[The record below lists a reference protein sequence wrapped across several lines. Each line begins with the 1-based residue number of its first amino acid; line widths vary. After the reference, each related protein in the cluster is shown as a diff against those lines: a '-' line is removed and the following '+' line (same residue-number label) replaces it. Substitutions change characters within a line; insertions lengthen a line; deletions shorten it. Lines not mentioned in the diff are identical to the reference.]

1 MKHEKQILKIG
12 GINVVSRK
20 LRMFTYG
27 MFIVLC
33 FHWMAV
39 CAAESEVYQEEEVVV
54 TATRTGQSRLESP
67 GMTEVITQE
76 EITASGSTDI
86 AEILAKKGFVVSTN
100 GGKANVASIH
110 LDGFSAGQT
119 LVLVNGIPANT
130 GSAGMVD
137 LTYIPAAGIQKIEVV
152 HGPLSALYGSN
163 ALGGVVNIITDL
175 TGEPRNDVLFAAGH
189 NATREIQL
197 AIRQPRYGL
206 AIGGFVTDGFRE
218 RTEADT
224 RHLLA
229 QYDLYQNETGYAVI
243 SLAHLAKDAQVPG
256 SLTFPQIADADTE
269 SNELNLRGRFQ
280 SNGWLFDYKV
290 FGQTLDYRYVSG
302 SLPAVYETRTVGLDL
317 AGQYTRDAHQFL
329 VGVTLRHDDFES
341 NFIGDHVI
349 DNGGFFL
356 QDTWR
361 INGQWQLVSGLRWD
375 TGSVSSSPVTPR
387 FGVIYRVSEDLT
399 LKLGYGKAFRAP
411 TVNDLY
417 YPNDE
422 DCVGNPNL
430 RPELS
435 ERYEVSGEWKY
446 GSQSWRAHLFKANMK
461 DGISWQPEGIMYKP
475 KNIDKMKVDGV
486 ILSWNNQFNSL
497 FSAGIRY
504 SWIDKTG
511 WNPATASYSD
521 NLNYFGSGRWTFNT
535 GFHYEK
541 WSGGLDWHW
550 ISNRCS
556 QQTYDANFTPIDVK
570 MPDYHLVN
578 LNVAYQ
584 MKPSVSLRLAVS
596 NLLDKSYQIH
606 YGYPM
611 PGREIMLSMNTT
623 F

>member
-1 MKHEKQILKIG
+1 MKVL
-12 GINVVSRK
+12 SRK
-20 LRMFTYG
+20 LKVFTYG
-27 MFIVLC
+27 CCILFCLNWVTG
-33 FHWMAV
+33 F
-39 CAAESEVYQEEEVVV
+39 AAESEIYQEEEMVV
-54 TATRTGQSRLESP
+54 TATRTRQSTQESP
-67 GMTEVITQE
+67 GMTEVITKE
-76 EITASGSTDI
+76 EIESSGSTDTG
-86 AEILAKKGFVVSTN
+86 EILAKKGFVVSTY
-100 GGKANVASIH
+100 GGKSEVASIQ

-119 LVLVNGIPANT
+119 LVLINGIPANT
-130 GSAGMVD
+130 GNSGMVD
-137 LTYIPAAGIQKIEVV
+137 LTYIPTAGIQKIEVV

-175 TGEPRNDVLFAAGH
+175 TGEPQRELLLSAGNH
-189 NATREIQL
+189 STRQLQL
-197 AIRQPRYGL
+197 AIRQPHFGI
-206 AIGGFVTDGFRE
+206 AAGGFVTDGHRK
-218 RTEADT
+218 RSEAET

-229 QYDLYQNETGYAVI
+229 QYDLYENENGYAIV
-243 SLAHLAKDAQVPG
+243 SLAHLVKDAQVPG
-256 SLTFPQIADADTE
+256 SLMFPQIADADTE
-269 SNELNLRGRFQ
+269 SNELNLRGQVQ
-280 SNGWLFDYKV
+280 SNGWLIDYKV
-290 FGQTLDYRYVSG
+290 FGQSLDYRYISG
-302 SLPAVYETRTVGLDL
+302 GVPATYETRTLGLDV
-317 AGQYTRDAHQFL
+317 AGQYTWGVHQFL
-329 VGVTLRHDDFES
+329 TGVTLRQDDFES
-341 NFIGDHVI
+341 NITGDHLL
-349 DNGGFFL
+349 DNGGFFM
-356 QDTWR
+356 QDTWKL
-361 INGQWQLVSGLRWD
+361 NGQWQLVSGLRWD
-375 TGSVSSSPVTPR
+375 TGSAFSSPVTPR
-387 FGVIYRVSEDLT
+387 ISVIHQVSEGLT

-411 TVNDLY
+411 TVSDLY
-417 YPNDE
+417 YPD
-422 DCVGNPNL
+422 DGYSAGNPNL
-430 RPELS
+430 KPEIS

-461 DGISWQPEGIMYKP
+461 DGISWQPEGFMYKP